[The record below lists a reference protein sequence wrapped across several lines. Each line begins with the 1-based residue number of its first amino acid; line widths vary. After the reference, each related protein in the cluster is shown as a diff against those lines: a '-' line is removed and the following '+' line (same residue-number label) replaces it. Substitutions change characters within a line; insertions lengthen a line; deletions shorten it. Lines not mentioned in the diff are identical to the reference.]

1 MNFTNQL
8 LEHLMKENCIPHFR
22 DHIWGADLAD
32 IQLLSKLNK
41 GFRLLWYVIDIFSKY
56 AWVIPSKDKNCIS
69 IADGFQK
76 ILDGSKR
83 KPNKI

>member
-41 GFRLLWYVIDIFSKY
+41 GFRLL
-56 AWVIPSKDKNCIS
+56 
-69 IADGFQK
+69 
-76 ILDGSKR
+76 
-83 KPNKI
+83 